1 MIRSPSSAS
10 ATSTSRSLGDDTT
23 SVSTGFTARA
33 STSDG
38 RPESW
43 FSSPMNAPGPWV
55 TIGSS
60 RPSAL
65 CCVIATSPERITNTP
80 GLISPVA
87 TSRSPDE

>member
-10 ATSTSRSLGDDTT
+10 ATSTSRSFGGGIT
-23 SVSTGFTARA
+23 SASTGSSARA

-43 FSSPMNAPGPWV
+43 FSSPMKLPGPCV

-65 CCVIATSPERITNTP
+65 CWVIATWPSSTTNMP
-80 GLISPVA
+80 GLTSPVA
-87 TSRSPDE
+87 SS